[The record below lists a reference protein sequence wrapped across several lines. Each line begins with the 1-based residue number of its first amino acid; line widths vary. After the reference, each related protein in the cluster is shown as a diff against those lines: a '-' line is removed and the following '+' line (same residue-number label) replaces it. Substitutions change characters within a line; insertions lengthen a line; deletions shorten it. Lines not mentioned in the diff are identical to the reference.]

1 MITKQRSLT
10 PEKITEEQQ
19 QLHRSLTPEKYRHK
33 NSSDGSQ
40 GSLFVKQSSGSGSRS
55 STLERQNFEEKQP
68 MSSRSS
74 SSSSYSG
81 GGGGGGGAGAAT
93 GDHCDN
99 TAGFRRTHHHRQIAR
114 TNESRIRRSR

>member
-10 PEKITEEQQ
+10 PEKITEEH
-19 QLHRSLTPEKYRHK
+19 HRSLTPEKYRHK

-40 GSLFVKQSSGSGSRS
+40 GSLFVKQSSSGSRC

-68 MSSRSS
+68 ISSRSS

-81 GGGGGGGAGAAT
+81 G
-93 GDHCDN
+93 DHEN
-99 TAGFRRTHHHRQIAR
+99 TAGFRRTHHRQMTR
-114 TNESRIRRSR
+114 TNENRIRRSRLLKYLLNSVFYFILIS